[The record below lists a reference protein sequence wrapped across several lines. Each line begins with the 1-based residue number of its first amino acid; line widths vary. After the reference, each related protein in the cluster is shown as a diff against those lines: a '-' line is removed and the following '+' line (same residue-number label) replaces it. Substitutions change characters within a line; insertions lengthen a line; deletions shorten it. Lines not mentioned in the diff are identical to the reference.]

1 MPQVKIIQPLEEQV
15 KRLRVAAYVRV
26 SSDSEDQLNSFS
38 VQMEHYTSLIKDNAE
53 WNFAGIYADEGITG
67 TASDKRESFQRL
79 LRDCRAGEID
89 RILVKSISRF
99 ARNSADTIS
108 ITRELKQLGVS
119 IYFEKEGIDTADM
132 GSEMLLSMLGAVA
145 QEESVSISRNLQ
157 WGIRK
162 RMQKGEYVTAS
173 VPFGYSYIDRTLV
186 PNEKEAAVVQ
196 DIFQY
201 YISGMGMQEIVNELM
216 SNGIQPP
223 RRAKEWCISDIQYI
237 LTNEKYIGD
246 SLLQK
251 KLTVGEFPS
260 RRVKNDGDLSQ
271 YYVENSHPAII
282 EKEVFAQAEKLIGQK
297 RLTGSVRV
305 AYPLSKK
312 LVCGVCGTVFR
323 RKASGRDF
331 NAITWV
337 CRAHYLNTEKCP
349 MKPVAETEIHRAFCF
364 LYNKLLLHKTVILEG
379 LLQDL
384 QEIKRRGQCSHP
396 DVIMM
401 NREHLESLKQVHFL
415 TQLHSKGVISADIY
429 LERRTALDKKTAEL
443 QKKLLSS
450 QQTNKLD
457 EVIGQT
463 EKLLSILYEGSA
475 MIFWP

>member
-38 VQMEHYTSLIKDNAE
+38 VQMEHYTGLIKDNAE

-67 TASDKRESFQRL
+67 MAADKRESFQRL
-79 LRDCRAGEID
+79 LKDCRAGKID

-108 ITRELKQLGVS
+108 VTRELKQLGVS

-186 PNEKEAAVVQ
+186 PNEKEAAVVR

-216 SNGIQPP
+216 RNGIQPP
-223 RRAKEWCISDIQYI
+223 RKAKEWCISDIQYI

-282 EKEVFAQAEKLIGQK
+282 EKEVFAQAEKLIEQK
-297 RLTGSVRV
+297 RLTGSVKQKTGLWCLWNSFQKENFWKGIRHNYMGV
-305 AYPLSKK
+305 PCSLS
-312 LVCGVCGTVFR
+312 
-323 RKASGRDF
+323 
-331 NAITWV
+331 
-337 CRAHYLNTEKCP
+337 
-349 MKPVAETEIHRAFCF
+349 
-364 LYNKLLLHKTVILEG
+364 
-379 LLQDL
+379 
-384 QEIKRRGQCSHP
+384 
-396 DVIMM
+396 
-401 NREHLESLKQVHFL
+401 
-415 TQLHSKGVISADIY
+415 
-429 LERRTALDKKTAEL
+429 
-443 QKKLLSS
+443 
-450 QQTNKLD
+450 
-457 EVIGQT
+457 
-463 EKLLSILYEGSA
+463 
-475 MIFWP
+475 